1 MSNVID
7 DILQKYPIMI
17 LDGALATE
25 LEQHGCNLDD
35 PLWSAS
41 VLLNKPEVIY
51 DVHLQYFRAG
61 ADCAI
66 TSSYQA
72 NVEGFKRRGISED
85 QALKLIKKTVELAKQ
100 ARDDFW
106 QEWRQEQEQ
115 GQGYEQEQNN
125 QDKENLKAGQAVKQD
140 NRPKP
145 IVAGSIGP
153 YGAYLA
159 DGSEYIGHYGITDQQ
174 LADFHR
180 PRMKALIEAGVDIL
194 AIETIPSLQEAQV
207 LVSLLEEFPE
217 MSAWLSFSMK
227 DEASISEGTPLME
240 CANVF
245 EDHPQIAAIGM
256 NCLPHSLVLPAV
268 QALSSSTYKPIIV
281 YPNSGETYDATT
293 KTWHQAGQECS
304 GLGNLDAQAWYE
316 AGANIIGGCCRTSP
330 SHIEALAKEWRG

>member
-35 PLWSAS
+35 PLWSAR
-41 VLLNKPEVIY
+41 VLLDRPEVIY

-72 NVEGFKRRGISED
+72 TVEGFKRRGISEE
-85 QALKLIKKTVELAKQ
+85 QALNLIKKTVELAKQ

-106 QEWRQEQEQ
+106 QEWQQKAGEATKAVEQET
-115 GQGYEQEQNN
+115 
-125 QDKENLKAGQAVKQD
+125 
-140 NRPKP
+140 RPKP

-153 YGAYLA
+153 YGAYMA

-180 PRMKALIEAGVDIL
+180 PRMKALIEAGADIL
-194 AIETIPSLQEAQV
+194 AMETIPSLQEAKV

-227 DEASISEGTPLME
+227 DEGSISEGTSLVE
-240 CANVF
+240 CAQVF

-304 GLGNLDAQAWYE
+304 GLGHLDAQAWYE

>member
-1 MSNVID
+1 MMSNVID

-41 VLLNKPEVIY
+41 VLLDKPEVIY

-72 NVEGFKRRGISED
+72 TVEGFKRRGISEE
-85 QALKLIKKTVELAKQ
+85 QAIKLIKKTVELAKQ

-106 QEWRQEQEQ
+106 QEWQQEQEQ
-115 GQGYEQEQNN
+115 I
-125 QDKENLKAGQAVKQD
+125 KQD
-140 NRPKP
+140 TRPKP
-145 IVAGSIGP
+145 IVAGSVGP

-159 DGSEYIGHYGITDQQ
+159 DGSEYIGHYGVTDQQ

-180 PRMKALIEAGVDIL
+180 PRIKALIEAGADIL

-227 DEASISEGTPLME
+227 DEGCISEGTSLVE
-240 CANVF
+240 CAQVF

-256 NCLPHSLVLPAV
+256 NCVPHLFVLPAV

-293 KTWHQAGQECS
+293 KTWHQTGQCG
-304 GLGNLDAQAWYE
+304 GLGHLDAQAWYE

>member
-7 DILQKYPIMI
+7 DILRKFPIMI

-72 NVEGFKRRGISED
+72 TVEGFKRRGISEE
-85 QALKLIKKTVELAKQ
+85 QALKLIKKTVELAKE

-106 QEWRQEQEQ
+106 QEWQQKQEQEQ
-115 GQGYEQEQNN
+115 N
-125 QDKENLKAGQAVKQD
+125 KQD
-140 NRPKP
+140 IRPKP

-153 YGAYLA
+153 YGAFLA

-174 LADFHR
+174 LTDFHR
-180 PRMKALIEAGVDIL
+180 PRMKALIEAGADVL

-207 LVSLLEEFPE
+207 LVTLLEEFPT
-217 MSAWLSFSMK
+217 MSAWITFSMK
-227 DEASISEGTPLME
+227 DELHISEGTSLVE
-240 CANVF
+240 CAKAF

-256 NCLPHSLVLPAV
+256 NCVPHSLVLPAV

-281 YPNSGETYDATT
+281 YPNSGETYNATT
-293 KTWHQAGQECS
+293 KTWLQAGQEYR
-304 GLGNLDAQAWYE
+304 GLGHLDAQAWYE
-316 AGANIIGGCCRTSP
+316 AGANIVGGCCRTSP